1 MTLERVSRTGYYYP
15 LSPKLLL
22 FMGRGAG
29 KFNSMVYRIA
39 EDKDVMVFN
48 NMICQAR
55 QQAIISSEQLW
66 GG

>member
-1 MTLERVSRTGYYYP
+1 
-15 LSPKLLL
+15 
-22 FMGRGAG
+22 MGRGAG

-55 QQAIISSEQLW
+55 QQAIISSEQFW

>member
-1 MTLERVSRTGYYYP
+1 
-15 LSPKLLL
+15 
-22 FMGRGAG
+22 MGRGAG

-55 QQAIISSEQLW
+55 QQAIISLEQLW